1 MSVPSKIAGLIERLN
16 QELNEIERE
25 ATNGLA
31 LTTTIVERFPNN
43 FTAIQL
49 LTFWKTTLFFVE
61 TSRDRIPSIRE
72 DIGLAKMTAKEAVK
86 EAADSLATEL
96 VRVLETKTK
105 VSGVKNRLEKL
116 Q

>member
-1 MSVPSKIAGLIERLN
+1 
-16 QELNEIERE
+16 
-25 ATNGLA
+25 
-31 LTTTIVERFPNN
+31 
-43 FTAIQL
+43 
-49 LTFWKTTLFFVE
+49 
-61 TSRDRIPSIRE
+61 
-72 DIGLAKMTAKEAVK
+72 MTAKEAVK